1 MEFAYELVNYKT
13 LCFLLL
19 AFLVYSYLL
28 FVYNS
33 MAMKKY
39 DYLVVG
45 AGLFGVVVAEQ
56 LHKKGYKVL
65 VVEKRNNVAGNIY
78 TEEIEGIQVH
88 KYGPHIFHTSNKEV
102 WDYVNKFAKFNN
114 YINMPIAY
122 YKGKYY
128 NMPFNMNTFHQVFG
142 VNTPEEARERIESE
156 IKAANIKEPKNLEEK
171 AISMVGRTIYEMLV
185 KGYTQKQWGRPC
197 NELPPFII
205 SRLPVRYE
213 YNNNYFNDIY
223 QGIPIGGFTQIVE
236 NMLDGIE
243 VRLNCDYLEHRE
255 ELDQLADQ
263 IIYTGEID
271 RFFNYKYGA
280 LEWRSLR
287 FEEEVLDQLD
297 YQGCAVVNYTEYEIP
312 YTRIAEHKYF
322 DPSQKSNKTVIT
334 KEYSKTWSV
343 GDEAYYPINDQK
355 NGELYKKYQ
364 ELAEQNQ
371 NIHFGG
377 RLGTY
382 SYYNMDVVIEK
393 ALQLVESLLN
403 K

>member
-1 MEFAYELVNYKT
+1 MLM
-13 LCFLLL
+13 
-19 AFLVYSYLL
+19 
-28 FVYNS
+28 YNN

-39 DYLVVG
+39 DYLIVG
-45 AGLFGVVVAEQ
+45 SGLFAATCAHE
-56 LHKKGYKVL
+56 LNKRGYKVL
-65 VVEKRNNVAGNIY
+65 IVEKRNNIAGNIY
-78 TEEIEGIQVH
+78 TEEVEGIQVH
-88 KYGPHIFHTSNKEV
+88 KYGPHIFHTSNKAV
-102 WDYVNKFAKFNN
+102 WDYLNQFAKFNDFV
-114 YINMPIAY
+114 NMPLAF

-171 AISMVGRTIYEMLV
+171 AISMVGTTIYEMLI
-185 KGYTQKQWGRPC
+185 KGYTQKQWGKPC

-205 SRLPVRYE
+205 TRLPVRYE
-213 YNNNYFNDIY
+213 YNNNYFSDIY
-223 QGIPIGGFTQIVE
+223 QGIPIGGFTKMIE

-243 VRLNCDYLEHRE
+243 IRLGVDYLEHRE

-271 RFFNYKYGA
+271 KFFNYELGA

-287 FEEEVLDQLD
+287 FEEEIIDKPD
-297 YQGCAVVNYTEYEIP
+297 YQGNAVINYTEYDIP

-322 DPSQKSNKTVIT
+322 DPSQKSKKTVIT
-334 KEYSKTWSV
+334 KEYSKTWSL
-343 GDEAYYPINDQK
+343 GDEAYYPIN
-355 NGELYKKYQ
+355 NERNSELYAKYK
-364 ELAEQNQ
+364 ELADKIP

-382 SYYNMDVVIEK
+382 SYYNMDVVVEK
-393 ALQLVESLLN
+393 ALQLVELLIV

>member
-1 MEFAYELVNYKT
+1 M
-13 LCFLLL
+13 
-19 AFLVYSYLL
+19 
-28 FVYNS
+28 YNN

-39 DYLVVG
+39 DYLIVG
-45 AGLFGVVVAEQ
+45 SGLFAATCAHE
-56 LHKKGYKVL
+56 LNKRGYKVL
-65 VVEKRNNVAGNIY
+65 IVEKRNNIAGNIY
-78 TEEIEGIQVH
+78 TEEVEGIQVH
-88 KYGPHIFHTSNKEV
+88 KYGPHIFHTSNKAV
-102 WDYVNKFAKFNN
+102 WDYLNQFAKFNDFV
-114 YINMPIAY
+114 NMPLAF

-171 AISMVGRTIYEMLV
+171 AISMVGTTIYEMLI
-185 KGYTQKQWGRPC
+185 KGYTQKQWGKPC

-205 SRLPVRYE
+205 TRLPVRYE
-213 YNNNYFNDIY
+213 YNNNYFSDIY
-223 QGIPIGGFTQIVE
+223 QGIPIGGFTKMIE

-243 VRLNCDYLEHRE
+243 IRLGVDYLEHRE

-271 RFFNYKYGA
+271 KFFNYELGA

-287 FEEEVLDQLD
+287 FEEEIIDKPD
-297 YQGCAVVNYTEYEIP
+297 YQGNAVINYTEYDIP

-322 DPSQKSNKTVIT
+322 DPSQKSKKTVIT
-334 KEYSKTWSV
+334 KEYSKTWSL
-343 GDEAYYPINDQK
+343 GDEAYYPIN
-355 NGELYKKYQ
+355 NERNSELYAKYK
-364 ELAEQNQ
+364 ELADKIP

-382 SYYNMDVVIEK
+382 SYYNMDVVVEK
-393 ALQLVESLLN
+393 ALQLVELLIV

>member
-1 MEFAYELVNYKT
+1 MKNYDYLIVGSGLFAATCAYELNKR
-13 LCFLLL
+13 
-19 AFLVYSYLL
+19 
-28 FVYNS
+28 
-33 MAMKKY
+33 
-39 DYLVVG
+39 
-45 AGLFGVVVAEQ
+45 
-56 LHKKGYKVL
+56 GYKVL

-88 KYGPHIFHTSNKEV
+88 KYGPHIFHTSKKEI

-156 IKAANIKEPKNLEEK
+156 IKAANINEPKNLEEK

-213 YNNNYFNDIY
+213 YNNNYFNDTY

-236 NMLDGIE
+236 NMLKGIE
-243 VRLNCDYLEHRE
+243 VRLGVDYLEHRE
-255 ELDQLADQ
+255 ELNALADE

-271 RFFNYKYGA
+271 RFFDYKYGA

-287 FEEEVLDQLD
+287 FEEEILDQPD
-297 YQGCAVVNYTEYEIP
+297 YQGTAVVNYTEYEIP

-322 DPSQKSNKTVIT
+322 DPAQKSNKTVIT

-343 GDEAYYPINDQK
+343 GDEAYYPINDEK
-355 NGELYKKYQ
+355 NGQLYAKYK
-364 ELAEQNQ
+364 ELAEQNPH
-371 NIHFGG
+371 IHFGG

-393 ALQLVESLLN
+393 ALQLVESLVTKQVDLFQITN
-403 K
+403 KIVVQ

>member
-1 MEFAYELVNYKT
+1 MYNRGAMKKNYDYLIVGTGLFAATCAYELNKR
-13 LCFLLL
+13 
-19 AFLVYSYLL
+19 
-28 FVYNS
+28 
-33 MAMKKY
+33 
-39 DYLVVG
+39 
-45 AGLFGVVVAEQ
+45 
-56 LHKKGYKVL
+56 GYKVL

-88 KYGPHIFHTSNKEV
+88 KYGPHIFHTSNKAI
-102 WDYVNKFAKFNN
+102 WDYVNQFAKFNN

-142 VNTPEEARERIESE
+142 VTTPEEAKACIEKE
-156 IKAANIKEPKNLEEK
+156 IKEANIKEPKNLEEK
-171 AISMVGRTIYEMLV
+171 AISMVGKTIYEMLV

-197 NELPPFII
+197 DELPPFII

-213 YNNNYFNDIY
+213 YNNNYFNDTY

-236 NMLDGIE
+236 HMLEGIE
-243 VRLNCDYLEHRE
+243 VRLNTDYLEHRE
-255 ELDQLADQ
+255 ELDALADQ

-271 RFFNYKYGA
+271 RFFNYCYGA

-287 FEEEVLDQLD
+287 FEEEILDQPD
-297 YQGCAVVNYTEYEIP
+297 YQGTAVVNYTEYEVP
-312 YTRIAEHKYF
+312 YTRVAEHQYF
-322 DPSQKSNKTVIT
+322 EPGQKHKKTVIT

-343 GDEAYYPINDQK
+343 GDEAYYPINDAK
-355 NGELYKKYQ
+355 NSELYNKYK
-364 ELAEQNQ
+364 ELAEKNPK
-371 NIHFGG
+371 IHFGG

-382 SYYNMDVVIEK
+382 SYYNMDVVVEK
-393 ALQLVESLLN
+393 ALQLVEALI

>member
-1 MEFAYELVNYKT
+1 MQLVYNNIVMKNYDYLIVGTGLFAATCAYELN
-13 LCFLLL
+13 
-19 AFLVYSYLL
+19 
-28 FVYNS
+28 
-33 MAMKKY
+33 
-39 DYLVVG
+39 
-45 AGLFGVVVAEQ
+45 
-56 LHKKGYKVL
+56 KKGYKVL
-65 VVEKRNNVAGNIY
+65 VVEKRGNVAGNIY
-78 TEEIEGIQVH
+78 TKEIAGIQVH
-88 KYGPHIFHTSNKEV
+88 KYGPHIFHTSNKMV
-102 WDYVNKFAKFNN
+102 WDYVNQFAKFNN

-197 NELPPFII
+197 DELPPFII

-236 NMLDGIE
+236 KMLDGIE

-255 ELDQLADQ
+255 ELDPLVDQ

-271 RFFNYKYGA
+271 RFFGYKLGA

-287 FEEEVLDQLD
+287 FEEEILDQPD

-322 DPSQKSNKTVIT
+322 DPLQKSDKTVIT

-355 NGELYKKYQ
+355 NGELYAKYK
-364 ELAEQNQ
+364 ELALQFPK
-371 NIHFGG
+371 IHFGG

-393 ALQLVESLLN
+393 ALQLVESLTN

>member
-1 MEFAYELVNYKT
+1 MK
-13 LCFLLL
+13 
-19 AFLVYSYLL
+19 
-28 FVYNS
+28 
-33 MAMKKY
+33 KKY
-39 DYLVVG
+39 DFLIVG
-45 AGLFGVVVAEQ
+45 AGLFAATCAHE
-56 LHKKGYKVL
+56 LNKNGYKVL
-65 VVEKRNNVAGNIY
+65 VVEKRPNIAGNIY

-88 KYGPHIFHTSNKEV
+88 KYGPHIFHTSNKTV
-102 WDYVNKFAKFNN
+102 WDYLNQFVKFNN
-114 YINMPIAY
+114 FINMPLAF

-171 AISMVGRTIYEMLV
+171 AISMVGTTIYEMLI
-185 KGYTQKQWGRPC
+185 KGYTQKQWGKPC

-205 SRLPVRYE
+205 TRLPVRYE
-213 YNNNYFNDIY
+213 YNNNYFNDVY
-223 QGIPIGGFTQIVE
+223 QGIPIGGFTKMIA
-236 NMLDGIE
+236 NMLEGIE
-243 VRLNCDYLEHRE
+243 VRLGVDYLEHKG

-271 RFFNYKYGA
+271 KFFNYCYGA

-287 FEEEVLDQLD
+287 FEEEIIDKSD
-297 YQGCAVVNYTEYEIP
+297 YQGNAVINYTEYEIP
-312 YTRIAEHKYF
+312 YTRIAEHQYF
-322 DPSQKSNKTVIT
+322 ELGQKHSKTVIT

-355 NGELYKKYQ
+355 NSELYQKYKA
-364 ELAEQNQ
+364 LADQQ
-371 NIHFGG
+371 SNIYFGG

-382 SYYNMDVVIEK
+382 SYYNMDVVVEK
-393 ALQLVESLLN
+393 ALQLVEKLIV

>member
-1 MEFAYELVNYKT
+1 MFFA
-13 LCFLLL
+13 C
-19 AFLVYSYLL
+19 VY
-28 FVYNS
+28 VYNDS
-33 MAMKKY
+33 AMKKY
-39 DYLVVG
+39 DFLIVG
-45 AGLFGVVVAEQ
+45 AGLFAATCAHE
-56 LHKKGYKVL
+56 LNKRGYKVL
-65 VVEKRNNVAGNIY
+65 VVEKRNNIAGNIY

-88 KYGPHIFHTSNKEV
+88 KYGPHIFHTSNKVV
-102 WDYVNKFAKFNN
+102 WDYLNQFIKFND

-156 IKAANIKEPKNLEEK
+156 IKEANIKEPKNLEEK
-171 AISMVGRTIYEMLV
+171 AISMVGKTIYEMLV

-223 QGIPIGGFTQIVE
+223 QGIPIGGFTKMVA
-236 NMLDGIE
+236 NMLNGIE
-243 VRLNCDYLEHRE
+243 VRLGVDYLENKD

-271 RFFNYKYGA
+271 KYFNYCYGA

-287 FEEEVLDQLD
+287 FEEEVLDQPD
-297 YQGCAVVNYTEYEIP
+297 YQGVAVVNYTEYEIP

-322 DPSQKSNKTVIT
+322 DTTQKSNKTVIT

-355 NGELYKKYQ
+355 NGELYAKYK
-364 ELAEQNQ
+364 ELAEGNPKV
-371 NIHFGG
+371 HFGG

-382 SYYNMDVVIEK
+382 SYYNMDVVVEK
-393 ALQLVESLLN
+393 ALQLVEQLV